1 MGTCVRLVE
10 MDKYIMSVDA
20 CIVIAAHKPYRMPND
35 DIYLP
40 MHVGASLH
48 PEVDLGQQFIA
59 DNTGDNI
66 SDLNAAYSEVTALYW
81 LWKNCDADYKGL
93 VHYRRHFATTN
104 TVERLLARDRF
115 DRIARREDVEAALS
129 RKTKDGSTIEIVL
142 PKKRNYYIESVYSH
156 YAHTFHAEQFDETRK
171 LLLEKQPMY
180 VPAFDE
186 VMAGKSAHIFNM
198 FVMSRRRFDEYCA
211 WLFPILDELTN
222 RIDPNQYDAFNARYP
237 GRVSERLLDVWL
249 KTRGYAYTEL
259 PTVSP
264 EPVNWF
270 KKGGGFLLSKL
281 TGKKYLRSF

>member
-1 MGTCVRLVE
+1 MNK
-10 MDKYIMSVDA
+10 DI
-20 CIVIAAHKPYRMPND
+20 CIAVAAHKPYRMPDD

-48 PEVDLGQQFIA
+48 PDVNLGERFVA

-66 SDLNAAYSEVTALYW
+66 SDLNASYSELTALYW
-81 LWKNCDADYKGL
+81 LWRHCNADYQGL
-93 VHYRRHFATTN
+93 VHYRRHFGAVNMTK
-104 TVERLLARDRF
+104 RLFARDRF
-115 DRIARREDVEAALS
+115 DRIARRSDIEAALD
-129 RKTKDGSTIEIVL
+129 RKAGDGSAIEIIL

-171 LLLEKQPMY
+171 LLAERLPEY

-198 FVMSRRRFDEYCA
+198 FVMSRRRLDEYCS
-211 WLFPILDELTN
+211 WLFPILDELTR
-222 RIDPNQYDAFNARYP
+222 RIDPGRYDAFNARYP

-249 KTRGYAYTEL
+249 KTQGYAYTEL

-264 EPVNWF
+264 EPVDWF
-270 KKGGGFLLSKL
+270 KKGGGFLVSKL
-281 TGKKYLRSF
+281 TGKKYGKSF

>member
-1 MGTCVRLVE
+1 
-10 MDKYIMSVDA
+10 MSKNI
-20 CIVIAAHKPYRMPND
+20 CIAVAAHKPYRMPSD

-48 PEVDLGQQFIA
+48 PEVDLGAQFVA

-66 SDLNAAYSEVTALYW
+66 SDFNASYSEVTALYW

-93 VHYRRHFATTN
+93 VHYRRHFATVN
-104 TVERLLARDRF
+104 TVKRLFAKDRF
-115 DRIARREDVEAALS
+115 DRIAKREDVEAALNK
-129 RKTKDGSTIEIVL
+129 KTKDGSAIEIVL

-171 LLLEKQPMY
+171 ILMEKQPEY

-198 FVMSRRRFDEYCA
+198 FIMSRHRFDEYCA
-211 WLFPILDELTN
+211 WLFPILDELTK

-249 KTRGYAYTEL
+249 KTHSYVYTEL

-264 EPVNWF
+264 EPVNWP
-270 KKGGGFLLSKL
+270 KKGSAFLQAKFFGKSYSK
-281 TGKKYLRSF
+281 SF